1 MRAEAVRRYV
11 AQAAPADRADMAQ
24 QLAATA
30 TRALALFAGA
40 EAPAKDAAA
49 DAARGGL
56 PALGQFIESSV
67 PEAERARIS
76 DVLLRIVNGTLFE
89 LANLAREKAGAEPLA
104 PGDTTQAFMTQ
115 AVLALSDA
123 QFYPA
128 PLLFQLA
135 DFKQVQASV
144 FQVARAPGKNIV
156 YLGAVLLIVG
166 VFAMLYIRER
176 RLWVWIEADGAGGS
190 RLTAAL
196 SSNRR
201 TLDTDL
207 EFEQFRRALW
217 PEESKA

>member
-1 MRAEAVRRYV
+1 
-11 AQAAPADRADMAQ
+11 
-24 QLAATA
+24 
-30 TRALALFAGA
+30 
-40 EAPAKDAAA
+40 
-49 DAARGGL
+49 
-56 PALGQFIESSV
+56 
-67 PEAERARIS
+67 
-76 DVLLRIVNGTLFE
+76 VLLRIVNGTLFE
-89 LANLAREKAGAEPLA
+89 LANLAREKAGAAPLPTSDA
-104 PGDTTQAFMTQ
+104 TQAFMTQ

-144 FQVARAPGKNIV
+144 FQVARAPGKTIV

-166 VFAMLYIRER
+166 VFAMLYVRER

-217 PEESKA
+217 PEESTA